1 MLVLVIPLA
10 LLAAL
15 LYAFSD
21 FFEQRAASLDAR
33 TVKNLPAIPDDRPRL
48 VRTLSS
54 VARTMRRLVRN
65 RRWFA
70 GWAIGTV
77 ALFVQAAALHLGSVA
92 VVQTLQV
99 TTLLFAIPL
108 STVYGGAR
116 AGWRDY
122 AGGLLVCMGLVAV
135 IAVRGGAEEPDRDRP
150 SVFLFLLVALIVAS
164 LVLVAG
170 RSPGP
175 IRVTTLATAA
185 GVAFG
190 SSAALVKLTTN
201 DLTNLGVG
209 GTARDWPGYALAVAT
224 GTGLVIQQLAF
235 ASGRLAAATTAM
247 IVANPVVGYVI
258 AVLGFGEHL
267 PQAPGRL
274 LGIALGGVCAVV
286 GVTILAHSPVLFGDD
301 EADDGPSGDRRLVD
315 YSTRG

>member
-1 MLVLVIPLA
+1 MLLLVIPLA

-21 FFEQRAASLDAR
+21 FFEQRAASLDAQ
-33 TVKNLPAIPDDRPRL
+33 TVKNAPAVPDDRPRL
-48 VRTLSS
+48 VRAIYS
-54 VARTMRRLVRN
+54 VARTMRRLVRT
-65 RRWFA
+65 RMWFA

-77 ALFVQAAALHLGSVA
+77 ALFVQAAALHMGSVA

-116 AGWRDY
+116 ASWRDY
-122 AGGLLVCMGLVAV
+122 AGGLLVCLGLVSV
-135 IAVRGGAEEPDRDRP
+135 IAVRGGARSTERDRP
-150 SVFLFLLVALIVAS
+150 SPLLFLFVALVVAG
-164 LVLVAG
+164 LVLMAT
-170 RSPGP
+170 RCPGP
-175 IRVTTLATAA
+175 VRVTALATAA

-190 SSAALVKLTTN
+190 SSAALVKLTTT
-201 DLTNLGVG
+201 DLTTVG
-209 GTARDWPGYALAVAT
+209 ISGTARDWPGYGLAIAT

-235 ASGRLAAATTAM
+235 AAGRLAAATTAM
-247 IVANPVVGYVI
+247 IVANPVVGYLI

-267 PQAPGRL
+267 PQSPGGL
-274 LGIALGGVCAVV
+274 AGIALGGACAVV

-301 EADDGPSGDRRLVD
+301 EPDDGASGDRSLVD